1 MSAER
6 EILLT
11 LTDGQHEQLTRD
23 IARIRK
29 ATGANSNT
37 AAIIDAVHRRAEAT
51 PSTSKRK
58 AAA

>member
-6 EILLT
+6 ELLLT
-11 LTDGQHEQLTRD
+11 LNDGEFDEMTRN

-29 ATGANSNT
+29 QTGAASNT
-37 AAIIDAVHRRAEAT
+37 AAILDAVRQKAEAT
-51 PSTSKRK
+51 PSTTKRK